1 MKQGPESVSPKQ
13 SLLLILVPM
22 LATFTLLRLYLHV
35 MGVRH
40 IYPGGHLIH
49 HLFLGIL
56 IVIPAAFLLAFPSE
70 THAVR
75 CLVRVALGIGSAL
88 ALDEIS
94 YLALTAATDRDY
106 VSRLSLTGGIVLVGL
121 GVVLL
126 LALYFAHRD

>member
-1 MKQGPESVSPKQ
+1 MKQAPESVSSKQ

-22 LATFTLLRLYLHV
+22 LATLTLMRLYLHV
-35 MGVRH
+35 VGVRH

-56 IVIPAAFLLAFPSE
+56 IVIPAAFVLAFPSE
-70 THAVR
+70 TRAVR
-75 CLVRVALGIGSAL
+75 CLARVALGIGSAL

-106 VSRLSLTGGIVLVGL
+106 VSRVSLIGSILLVGL
-121 GVVLL
+121 AVVLL